1 MPLPFDRLILATTNP
16 YKVMELSDLLKPLEV
31 ELKSLADWPAVVAVD
46 EDGVTPAE
54 NARKKAVGY
63 ARQLSE
69 WVLADDTAL
78 CVDALGGEPG
88 VKSARY
94 AGERATMDQNRALL
108 LERLATVPDALRTAR
123 FVCHLVIANPDGEV
137 VWEVAGKC
145 EGRILRGPSRST
157 RCRRLAG
164 HRRRLRTGW
173 SPTPRSTVIFAMVT
187 NLDCP
192 SAHSGRPNACH
203 RPSGWF
209 S

>member
-1 MPLPFDRLILATTNP
+1 MPLPFDRLTLATTNP

-123 FVCHLVIANPDGEV
+123 FVCHLAIASPDGEV

-145 EGRILRGPSRST
+145 EGRILRGPSAGSFGFGYDVLFAVDGVPGT
-157 RCRRLAG
+157 LAELPPEVTAEVG
-164 HRRRLRTGW
+164 HRGRAARELLRKISESQG
-173 SPTPRSTVIFAMVT
+173 
-187 NLDCP
+187 
-192 SAHSGRPNACH
+192 G
-203 RPSGWF
+203 
-209 S
+209 